1 MSTHVR
7 RYILVGMKAL
17 DDAEK
22 QLAKAGASEDEIAE
36 NLFEPL
42 VADARSTLRRAM
54 LNSRD
59 QKLSVSVAESILDRA
74 GKGKRNTGEAGG
86 TQIVISDSQVQLL
99 MQAHKE
105 ALGE

>member
-1 MSTHVR
+1 
-7 RYILVGMKAL
+7 MKAL
-17 DDAEK
+17 KDAEK
-22 QLAKAGASEDEIAE
+22 SLEKAGASEEEIVE

-74 GKGKRNTGEAGG
+74 GKGKRNNNEAGG